1 MKKTISL
8 ILCLSLLLSLL
19 CACKGSSGNAGNSDA
34 PSQTSSSDNQGS
46 EPSGDSNVI
55 KIGVLEPMTGAS
67 QYNGLLAI
75 EGFEMYVDYYNG
87 HGGIQALDGAKIEL
101 VFADTNSDPT
111 TGVTEFERL
120 AQMKD
125 ICAIIGPYNSSVGSA
140 TAPLAVKYGMP
151 YMIANCTSDAVMTI
165 GENKYVY
172 RTNIGE
178 MDGNPYMTYVM
189 NYLDEH
195 LPGGLHNIA
204 IVYDS
209 DDFGSASHTN
219 FVNVAAECGLNV
231 VVEEQI
237 TTNSTDLSTVI
248 QKIKAA
254 NVDLVCTAIWAA
266 DHTLLTNQLVEY
278 DCDVLVFSKGGG
290 TSSAEYLNNVG
301 ENGRN
306 TISTVNWAPTSDA
319 CQQAIDLNKA
329 FYDEWGYDMQQESC
343 WGWLGMAA
351 LIQAIED
358 AASTDREAIADALYN
373 MDIDAATYE
382 NPFGEDAMFW
392 FSYYTGVKYCT
403 QGEENRQYESDQLRY
418 NNNIKIGEG
427 GGMAAVQIQDGKWE
441 LVMPTTLTN
450 GEDRLYIPD
459 YYNNR

>member
-1 MKKTISL
+1 MKKT
-8 ILCLSLLLSLL
+8 LSLLLAL
-19 CACKGSSGNAGNSDA
+19 CMVLTLFAGCTGGKTEQPGGESNAPQTSAPAENSSG
-34 PSQTSSSDNQGS
+34 
-46 EPSGDSNVI
+46 GDENVV

-67 QYNGLLAI
+67 QYNGMLAI
-75 EGFEMYVDYYNG
+75 EGFEMYVDYYNSK
-87 HGGIQALDGAKIEL
+87 GGIQALDGAKIEL
-101 VFADTNSDPT
+101 VMADSASDPT

-120 AQMKD
+120 VQMND

-140 TAPLAVKYGMP
+140 TAPLAVKYQVP

-165 GENKYVY
+165 GANKYVY

-178 MDGNPYMTYVM
+178 MDGNPYMAYVM
-189 NYLDEH
+189 DYLDAH
-195 LPGGLHNIA
+195 LPGGLNKIA

-209 DDFGSASHTN
+209 DDFGSASYNN
-219 FVNVAAECGLNV
+219 FCFVAEEHGLEIAL
-231 VVEEQI
+231 EEQI
-237 TTNSTDLSTVI
+237 TTNSTDMSTVV

-254 NVDLVCTAIWAA
+254 DVDLVCTAIWAA
-266 DHTLLTNQLVEY
+266 DHTMLTNQLVEY

-301 ENGRN
+301 ENGKN
-306 TISTVNWAPTSDA
+306 TISTVNWAPTSAA
-319 CQQAIDLNKA
+319 CEEALALNEA
-329 FYDEWGYDMQQESC
+329 FFAEWGYDMQQESC
-343 WGWLGMAA
+343 WGWLAMAA

-358 AASTDREAIADALYN
+358 AGNADREAIADALYV
-373 MDIDAATYE
+373 MDIDAETYQ

-403 QGEENRQYESDQLRY
+403 EGEVNTQYDSDELRY

-441 LVMPTTLTN
+441 LVMPTTLTG
-450 GEDRLYIPD
+450 GEDTLYISD
-459 YYNNR
+459 YYTNR